1 MLSPFWVFFFFC
13 NVQNDGNLFSEIY
26 HSLFFSEIYLD
37 LLFPLSLFHMPCLI
51 LILPPTVTPQYGQS
65 PEKEPWWTGFESA
78 WRTFLMV
85 QWIRIYLQ
93 MQGTWVWSQVWEDST
108 CHGMTKPVCH
118 YFWAWPLEPTSHN
131 YGACEPQLLKL
142 FLAGREVTAR
152 RSLHTAAE

>member
-1 MLSPFWVFFFFC
+1 MLSPFWVFFFC
-13 NVQNDGNLFSEIY
+13 NVQNDGNLFSEIS

-51 LILPPTVTPQYGQS
+51 LILPPAVTPQCGQS
-65 PEKEPWWTGFESA
+65 PEKEPWRTGFKSA
-78 WRTFLMV
+78 RRSFLMV

-108 CHGMTKPVCH
+108 CRGATKPVCH
-118 YFWAWPLEPTSHN
+118 YFWAWALEPTSHN

-152 RSLHTAAE
+152 RSLHTTTE